1 MERDE
6 LIEMLLSWKDLQ
18 AAADLLADGI
28 REAVLAMG
36 ETVTI
41 PGAKAEYY
49 TKPGKTDYEAAC
61 QAAGVT
67 QEQLVMVP
75 AKPDYAKT
83 AKALKVDTALYYQPG
98 GADVR
103 LKLEAEG

>member
-1 MERDE
+1 MEREE
-6 LIEMLLSWKDLQ
+6 LIEQLQSWKELQ
-18 AAADLLADGI
+18 AAADVLAASI

-49 TKPGKTDYEAAC
+49 TKPGRTDYEAAC
-61 QAAGVT
+61 QAAGVMP
-67 QEQLVMVP
+67 EQLVMVP

-83 AKALKVDTALYYQPG
+83 AKELKVDTALYYQPG